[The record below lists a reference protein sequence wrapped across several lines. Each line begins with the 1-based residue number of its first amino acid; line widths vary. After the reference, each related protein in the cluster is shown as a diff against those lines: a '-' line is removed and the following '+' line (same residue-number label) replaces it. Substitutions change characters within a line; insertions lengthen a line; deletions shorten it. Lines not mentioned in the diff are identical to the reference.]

1 MSIFSSRL
9 TYGDFR
15 RTGEQDCG
23 NVLQYDDFDLK
34 AGTPEQIVEKA
45 WAEWEEDGMEEQ
57 WLSQQDPDEW
67 DELDPHKCY
76 EAWKSGWK
84 GCAEYA
90 IKSKLED
97 TEVYGDDEL
106 NDNPPPKWWRKPA
119 PTRDRPCYRTKIEAL
134 RKFLEVNYR
143 IVENYGGA
151 DYKVSPSEFDSINHK
166 YDLTGKKAVRTI
178 ADAVW
183 VAMPVGK
190 PYCLDRIDLDAL
202 NDTSPARE
210 AGVPFVLPDVVYAT
224 QMAEEEARHYAAQEP
239 ERIFP
244 PVPQIPEGPM
254 RLHLEHRH
262 GGERGVER
270 YQMLPPLPPQP
281 EVRPMRVELESQEPG
296 VSTFRFNPA
305 SIAVG
310 NVYDVTTASGPDQFQ
325 IIGYFD
331 KDGVRKWR
339 VMWADGHLSAIDE
352 RSLSSYEATFSHRD
366 HVAQPKIGNPASTV
380 KIKMTSTRSGNVGWI
395 RSDGTP
401 SNYESEAGHFT
412 PEQAQATIDEYTENL
427 VRVVGRC
434 ANRFDMV
441 PVKGNPAMKNNP
453 AWVTNIL
460 SKYFVKLE
468 EQIPPKWLPKLTSTS
483 TQRGKL
489 VAAMKE
495 YGCGAYG
502 CVLPTLDPNV
512 VLKLTTDDT
521 EAQFA
526 HDLADKLAAPV
537 VVKYHLTFALPDVYK
552 GRQVYLLWRDS
563 AEHVDKVEQTI
574 AEEGGADPVLVEA
587 AIATQHAAAQEA
599 FEALDA
605 GQPAEKLLKKWE
617 KATREM
623 GESVPELRE
632 LAEGMITNLH
642 TNKVFFGD
650 VHGGN
655 IGLVNGKWVVVD
667 PGHVAVLEA

>member
-23 NVLQYDDFDLK
+23 NAISYDDFDFT
-34 AGTPEQIVEKA
+34 AGTPKQIVDQA
-45 WAEWEEDGMEEQ
+45 WTEWEEDGMEEQ

-76 EAWKSGWK
+76 EAWKDGWK
-84 GCAEYA
+84 SCAVVA
-90 IKSKLED
+90 IKRAM
-97 TEVYGDDEL
+97 DDRDYDRE
-106 NDNPPPKWWRKPA
+106 NPPPKWWRKPA
-119 PTRDRPCYRTKIEAL
+119 PTKDRTCYRTKIEAL

-166 YDLTGKKAVRTI
+166 YDLTGKKAARTI
-178 ADAVW
+178 AEAVW
-183 VAMPVGK
+183 VAMPVGR

-210 AGVPFVLPDVVYAT
+210 AGVAFVLPDFVYVSE
-224 QMAEEEARHYAAQEP
+224 MAEEEARHYAAQEP

-281 EVRPMRVELESQEPG
+281 EVKPMRVELEDQEPG
-296 VSTFRFNPA
+296 VSTFRF
-305 SIAVG
+305 
-310 NVYDVTTASGPDQFQ
+310 
-325 IIGYFD
+325 
-331 KDGVRKWR
+331 
-339 VMWADGHLSAIDE
+339 
-352 RSLSSYEATFSHRD
+352 
-366 HVAQPKIGNPASTV
+366 GNPARTPRMT
-380 KIKMTSTRSGNVGWI
+380 KMI
-395 RSDGTP
+395 
-401 SNYESEAGHFT
+401 E
-412 PEQAQATIDEYTENL
+412 
-427 VRVVGRC
+427 
-434 ANRFDMV
+434 
-441 PVKGNPAMKNNP
+441 NP
-453 AWVTNIL
+453 AWVTKLL
-460 SKYFVKLE
+460 SKHFVKLE
-468 EQIPPKWLPKLTSTS
+468 EHIPPKWLPKLTSPS
-483 TQRGKL
+483 TKQGKF

-502 CVLPTLDPNV
+502 CVLPTLDPGV
-512 VLKLTTDDT
+512 VLKVTTDET

-526 HDLADKLAAPV
+526 HDMADKLAAPV
-537 VVKYHLTFALPDVYK
+537 VVKYHLTYSLPDQYK
-552 GRQVYLLWRDS
+552 GLQTYLLWRDS

-574 AEEGGADPVLVEA
+574 AEESGVDPRVVEKAIAGQHEA
-587 AIATQHAAAQEA
+587 AQNA

-605 GQPAEKLLKKWE
+605 GKPAGALLKTWE
-617 KATREM
+617 KKTREM
-623 GESVPELRE
+623 GKAVPELRE

-667 PGHVAVLEA
+667 PGHVAVLEG

>member
-1 MSIFSSRL
+1 MSIFSSKL

-23 NVLQYDDFDLK
+23 NVMDYDDFDLN
-34 AGTPEQIVEKA
+34 AGTPEQIVAKA
-45 WAEWEEDGMEEQ
+45 WAEWEADGMEEQ
-57 WLSQQDPDEW
+57 WLEQQDPDEW
-67 DELDPHKCY
+67 DGLDPHKCY
-76 EAWKSGWK
+76 EAWKSGWM
-84 GCAEYA
+84 GCAERAITHELAELEEDRARDAEYDKPNPAGPLSINLKRLYA
-90 IKSKLED
+90 WGPKVDETIVDVNEGRLSYSTGTPLVVSRLDSPRGAFFILDGHHRAVEAVLAGKQMVTGTINPELPRLERTGGGYRSVID
-97 TEVYGDDEL
+97 AKVNVFDHVTQRAHE
-106 NDNPPPKWWRKPA
+106 NPPPKWWRKPA
-119 PTRDRPCYRTKIEAL
+119 PTRDRPCYRTKIDAL

-151 DYKVSPSEFDSINHK
+151 DYKVSPSEFDSINHR
-166 YDLTGKKAVRTI
+166 YDLTGKKACRTI
-178 ADAVW
+178 AEAVW
-183 VAMPVGK
+183 AAMPVGK

-262 GGERGVER
+262 GSERGVER

-281 EVRPMRVELESQEPG
+281 EVRPMRVELEEQEPG
-296 VSTFRFNPA
+296 VSTFRF
-305 SIAVG
+305 
-310 NVYDVTTASGPDQFQ
+310 
-325 IIGYFD
+325 
-331 KDGVRKWR
+331 
-339 VMWADGHLSAIDE
+339 
-352 RSLSSYEATFSHRD
+352 
-366 HVAQPKIGNPASTV
+366 GNPA
-380 KIKMTSTRSGNVGWI
+380 R
-395 RSDGTP
+395 
-401 SNYESEAGHFT
+401 
-412 PEQAQATIDEYTENL
+412 
-427 VRVVGRC
+427 
-434 ANRFDMV
+434 
-441 PVKGNPAMKNNP
+441 KNMISNP
-453 AWVTNIL
+453 AWVTKLL
-460 SKYFVKLE
+460 SKHFVKLE
-468 EQIPPKWLPKLTSTS
+468 EHIPPKWLPKLTSPS
-483 TQRGKL
+483 TKQGKF

-502 CVLPTLDPNV
+502 CVLPTLDPGV
-512 VLKLTTDDT
+512 VLKVTTDET

-526 HDLADKLAAPV
+526 HDMADKLAAPV
-537 VVKYHLTFALPDVYK
+537 VVKYHLTYSLPDQYK
-552 GRQVYLLWRDS
+552 GLQTYLLWRDS

-574 AEEGGADPVLVEA
+574 AEESGVDPRVVEKAIAGQHEA
-587 AIATQHAAAQEA
+587 AQNA

-605 GQPAEKLLKKWE
+605 GRPAEALLKTWE
-617 KATREM
+617 KKTREM
-623 GESVPELRE
+623 GKAVPELRE

-642 TNKVFFGD
+642 KNKVFFGD